1 MGWGLWKSV
10 DLTVSGS
17 QSALFTLSKETL
29 VHGFLRISRRK
40 NACTL
45 WKAPDCPMLGEWLVL
60 CLRPLPCCHVE
71 WLSRAGPTEGPQRG
85 TVPVSVL
92 AWDARSVS
100 TYPTN
105 RVDSCLHFPS
115 GHTLVC
121 AVPQMGLALS
131 YFHSFVTWWR
141 CLCHGA
147 LPDHTL
153 GCNLSPPLHSVFP
166 FYASCR
172 RHCNRV
178 ALWSSLSSD
187 RV

>member
-1 MGWGLWKSV
+1 MGWGLRKSV

-71 WLSRAGPTEGPQRG
+71 WLIRAGPTGGPQWG
-85 TVPVSVL
+85 TVPVSVP

-100 TYPTN
+100 TYPQAGLIRACVSPPDT
-105 RVDSCLHFPS
+105 PS
-115 GHTLVC
+115 S
-121 AVPQMGLALS
+121 A
-131 YFHSFVTWWR
+131 
-141 CLCHGA
+141 LCHKWA
-147 LPDHTL
+147 SLFLTSTP
-153 GCNLSPPLHSVFP
+153 LSPGDAASATEPSLTTPWDVTSLPHYTPCFSFMPVADGTAIGWLCGPL
-166 FYASCR
+166 
-172 RHCNRV
+172 
-178 ALWSSLSSD
+178 
-187 RV
+187 